1 MITME
6 SNIQKNYPAQWE
18 GKTKGGISKRIFA
31 IVGKILPIT
40 YKRLID
46 KDGIYLNDNQNNQ
59 LLVQNDYETNENS

>member
-46 KDGIYLNDNQNNQ
+46 KDGIYLNDN
-59 LLVQNDYETNENS
+59 